1 MLFMKTV
8 LYFLDSVGTESD
20 VQSDMLSAS
29 IIWFTILSWI
39 TKPRKIA

>member
-29 IIWFTILSWI
+29 IIWFTILSVDNK
-39 TKPRKIA
+39 TPKNC